1 MPIKVNHISHSY
13 YKKTLNEVLAL
24 NDVSLNIED
33 GSFLALV
40 GETGSGKS
48 TLVQHL
54 NALILPDSGTI
65 EVDNFVITS
74 NKHKNKKLHD
84 LRKHIGLIFQFP
96 EYQLFEET
104 VLKDV
109 AFGPKNF
116 GFKDEEAKQKAK
128 EALALVNIDESYYER
143 TPFELSGGE
152 RRRVAIAG
160 ILALE
165 PDILVLDEPTAGLDY
180 QGSEDVMNLVKS
192 LNEKGKTIILVTHDM
207 DIVYRY
213 ASRVCFLKDGKVE
226 FDGTPVELFKR
237 NEKSLDLPFLFD
249 LATKLNEKGY
259 KIPLDKIHTIGDVV
273 KYIRK

>member
-1 MPIKVNHISHSY
+1 MSIKVNHVFHSY
-13 YKKTLNEVLAL
+13 YKKTPNEVLAL
-24 NDVSLNIED
+24 NDVSLNIEE
-33 GSFLALV
+33 GSFVALV

-65 EVDNFVITS
+65 EVDEFTIGP
-74 NKHKNKKLHD
+74 KKRKNKKLHD

-104 VLKDV
+104 VIKDV

-116 GFKDEEAKQKAK
+116 GFKDEEAREKAK
-128 EALALVNIDESYYER
+128 EALALVNIDESYFER

-160 ILALE
+160 ILALD

-180 QGSEDVMNLVKS
+180 QGSQDVMNLVKE
-192 LNEKGKTIILVTHDM
+192 LNNKGKTIILVTHDM
-207 DIVYRY
+207 DVVYRY
-213 ASRVCFLKDGKVE
+213 ASRAILMKNGKVD
-226 FDGTPVELFKR
+226 FDGTPVDLFAR
-237 NEKSLDLPFLFD
+237 NEESLDLPFLFD

-259 KIPLDKIHTIGDVV
+259 KIPLDKIHTISDVLSYV
-273 KYIRK
+273 RK

>member
-1 MPIKVNHISHSY
+1 MPIKVNHVSHSY

-128 EALALVNIDESYYER
+128 EALALVNIDESY
-143 TPFELSGGE
+143 
-152 RRRVAIAG
+152 
-160 ILALE
+160 
-165 PDILVLDEPTAGLDY
+165 
-180 QGSEDVMNLVKS
+180 
-192 LNEKGKTIILVTHDM
+192 
-207 DIVYRY
+207 
-213 ASRVCFLKDGKVE
+213 
-226 FDGTPVELFKR
+226 
-237 NEKSLDLPFLFD
+237 
-249 LATKLNEKGY
+249 
-259 KIPLDKIHTIGDVV
+259 
-273 KYIRK
+273 